1 MRTIIRFFIFMLLTV
16 AAVSTASC
24 YPVTENTIETD
35 DTSIDAGITPNSQ
48 LYFLDKAT
56 DNINL
61 ALTFDQDEKAKK
73 GLNIAR
79 ERLLET
85 REMINENNVE
95 GAQIARSGHEDVMN
109 AVQSSVGEIEQD
121 DSMEEIEDEIIID
134 KEVEEHITEIEDV
147 IEETKIKIEIKGD
160 LTSQQQELINSL
172 LADMRRSAAEVE
184 IEIENE
190 KEKTKIK
197 LKEETQKSDEEID
210 DEIQRIESDVG
221 VFELHDRRMNDM
233 QSKAQEHISALEKN
247 VNCGLLPSSVVIPV
261 DVSEY
266 SEETE
271 LSPNETLQLAWDIL
285 NDSETK
291 DNWED
296 AKDTAELAKDLADK
310 VNQKYGRGIGFW
322 SNNEECP
329 AAEEESDEDEDE
341 EEIDIEVEVKDDKAE
356 VKIKI
361 NKSKDEFILNT
372 TNMEEII
379 SEIKNRTSLTDEQID
394 QYMEFEIEEDD
405 EDGEESDEVETEEL
419 HEEGDEVK
427 DEEEKD

>member
-1 MRTIIRFFIFMLLTV
+1 MKIIPRLFVFIFLTLATV
-16 AAVSTASC
+16 CNASC
-24 YPVTENTIETD
+24 YPVTESTIETN

-48 LYFLDKAT
+48 LYFLDKAI

-95 GAQIARSGHEDVMN
+95 GAQIAISGHRDAMN

-121 DSMEEIEDEIIID
+121 DSMEEIENEIIIGR
-134 KEVEEHITEIEDV
+134 EVEEHITEIEDV
-147 IEETKIKIEIKGD
+147 IEESKIKIEVKGE
-160 LTSQQQELINSL
+160 LTPEQQELVDSL
-172 LADMRRSAAEVE
+172 LAEMKGSAAEVE

-197 LKEETQKSDEEID
+197 LKEKTQKSDEELD
-210 DEIQRIESDVG
+210 ADIQRIENDAG
-221 VFELHDRRMNDM
+221 VFELHDRRINNM

-247 VNCGLLPSSVVIPV
+247 IKSGLLPPSVIIPV

-266 SEETE
+266 TKERE
-271 LSPNETLQLAWDIL
+271 LSPDEMLKLAKDIL
-285 NDSETK
+285 NDSKTK

-322 SNNEECP
+322 SNNNEHSN
-329 AAEEESDEDEDE
+329 AEEDKKESGKDEDKE
-341 EEIDIEVEVKDDKAE
+341 DIEIKVEVKDEKAE

-361 NKSKDEFILNT
+361 NETEDEFILKT
-372 TNMEEII
+372 TDMEEII
-379 SEIKNRTSLTDEQID
+379 SEIKNRTFLTDGQIN
-394 QYMEFEIEEDD
+394 QYMELKIE
-405 EDGEESDEVETEEL
+405 
-419 HEEGDEVK
+419 
-427 DEEEKD
+427 